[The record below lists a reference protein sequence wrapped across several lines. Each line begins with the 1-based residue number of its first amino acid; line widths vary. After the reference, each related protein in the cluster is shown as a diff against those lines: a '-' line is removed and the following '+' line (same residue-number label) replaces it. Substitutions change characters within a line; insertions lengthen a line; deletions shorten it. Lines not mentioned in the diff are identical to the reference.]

1 VPWSAVAS
9 FRVVRALH
17 GRAVAYDLAPWRR
30 HLRVVGAEDEGP
42 LGVLPA
48 VAGLTPEELARK
60 LEAWRLAELE
70 VGPLPRGRASASVPD
85 AVP

>member
-1 VPWSAVAS
+1 
-9 FRVVRALH
+9 
-17 GRAVAYDLAPWRR
+17 
-30 HLRVVGAEDEGP
+30 
-42 LGVLPA
+42 